1 MKRIICLI
9 LVLFI
14 ISGTITLTGCKKDE
28 TYEKFTE
35 YSFDYFD
42 TVTTI
47 IGYEKS
53 KPDFDANCDK
63 IKGLLDE
70 YHKLYTI
77 YNRYDGIN
85 NLCLINS
92 VKDVAHPEL
101 EVDGKI
107 IKMLK
112 FAKEMYEIS
121 DGKLN
126 IAMGSVL
133 SIWHNYRENGL
144 DNPENAELP
153 SFDALNGANEH
164 TDINNLII
172 DEEKGTVYISDPQMK
187 LDVGAVAKGYAV
199 EKIADYMKQNG
210 MDGYLLN
217 VGGNVRAVGNR
228 RDGEKWK
235 VGIEN
240 PDTENDEKPYIE
252 YLEINDMS
260 LVTSGS
266 YQRFYTVDGKN
277 YHHII
282 DPETLMPS
290 ERYLSISVLC
300 ESSAYADALSTALFS
315 MELEDGRR
323 LIESLTDVEAMWVT
337 TDGQQKYSSKF
348 KDYCIQ
354 E

>member
-1 MKRIICLI
+1 MKKIISLI
-9 LVLFI
+9 LVGLI
-14 ISGTITLTGCKKDE
+14 IIGITSLTGCQKDAV
-28 TYEKFTE
+28 YEKFTD

-53 KPDFDANCDK
+53 KQDFDKNCDK

-92 VKDVAHPEL
+92 VKDSEHSEL
-101 EVDGKI
+101 KVDQKI
-107 IKMLK
+107 IDMLN
-112 FAKEMYEIS
+112 FAKEMYELS

-126 IAMGSVL
+126 IAMGCVL
-133 SIWHNYRENGL
+133 SIWHNYRQDGISS
-144 DNPENAELP
+144 PINAKLP
-153 SFDALNGANEH
+153 PYESLIKANEH

-172 DEEKGTVYISDPQMK
+172 DEKSGTVYISDPQMK

-199 EKIADYMKQNG
+199 EKIAEYMKQNG

-228 RDGEKWK
+228 RDGKKWTI
-235 VGIEN
+235 GIEN
-240 PDTENDEKPYIE
+240 PDTDDTEKTYIE

-290 ERYLSISVLC
+290 DRYLSISVLC

-315 MELEDGRR
+315 MELEDGHK
-323 LIESLTDVEAMWVT
+323 LIESLKDVEAMWVIT
-337 TDGQQKYSSKF
+337 NGQQIYSSKF
-348 KDYCIQ
+348 KDYCTK

>member
-1 MKRIICLI
+1 MKKTISLI
-9 LVLFI
+9 LVVGLI
-14 ISGTITLTGCKKDE
+14 LCSITLTGCKEDE
-28 TYEKFTE
+28 KLEKFTA

-47 IGYEKS
+47 IGYEKN
-53 KPDFDANCDK
+53 KQDFDSNCEI

-92 VKDVAHPEL
+92 VTDGQHTEL
-101 EVDGKI
+101 TVDKKI
-107 IKMLK
+107 IEMLE
-112 FAKEMYEIS
+112 FSKEMYLLS
-121 DGKLN
+121 DGRLN

-133 SIWHNYRENGL
+133 SIWHDYREDGL
-144 DNPENAELP
+144 NNPDSASLP
-153 SFDALNGANEH
+153 SMDALTEANKH
-164 TDINNLII
+164 TDISNLVI
-172 DEEKGTVYISDPQMK
+172 DNENGTVFISDPKMK

-199 EKIADYMKQNG
+199 EETARQMKDKG
-210 MDGYLLN
+210 IEGYILN
-217 VGGNVRAVGNR
+217 VGGNVRTVGKR
-228 RDGEKWK
+228 PDGEKWK
-235 VGIEN
+235 IGIEN
-240 PDTENDEKPYIE
+240 PDTENAEKPYIE
-252 YLEINDMS
+252 YLEIEDMS

-266 YQRFYTVDGKN
+266 YQRFYTVNGKN

-282 DPETLMPS
+282 DPQTLMPS

-315 MELEDGRR
+315 MDYEVGYN
-323 LIESLTDVEAMWVT
+323 LIESLERVEAMWVMN
-337 TDGQQKYSSKF
+337 DGTQRYSDKF
-348 KDYCIQ
+348 KNYCIN

>member
-1 MKRIICLI
+1 MKK
-9 LVLFI
+9 I
-14 ISGTITLTGCKKDE
+14 ISLIIVVCIFVISLNFTGCKNQVN
-28 TYEKFTE
+28 YEKFTD
-35 YSFDYFD
+35 YSFEYFD

-47 IGYEKS
+47 IGYENSKS
-53 KPDFDANCDK
+53 DFDKNCDK
-63 IKGLLDE
+63 IKSLLEE

-92 VKDVAHPEL
+92 VN
-101 EVDGKI
+101 DGKHSELTVDNKI
-107 IKMLK
+107 IDMLS
-112 FAKEMYEIS
+112 FAKEIYTLS
-121 DGKLN
+121 DGRLN

-133 SIWHNYRENGL
+133 SIWHNYRQDGL

-153 SFDALNGANEH
+153 KYDDLKEAYKH

-172 DEEKGTVYISDPQMK
+172 NENKSTVYISDPKMK

-199 EKIADYMKQNG
+199 EQIAQYMKKNG

-217 VGGNVRAVGNR
+217 VGGNVRSVGHR

-240 PDTENDEKPYIE
+240 PDTENIEKPYIE
-252 YLEINDMS
+252 YLEIEDMS

-266 YQRFYTVDGKN
+266 YQRFYTVNGKN

-290 ERYLSISVLC
+290 DRYLSISVLC

-315 MELEDGRR
+315 MEYEKGYK
-323 LIESLTDVEAMWVT
+323 LIESLENVEAMWVI

-348 KDYCIQ
+348 KDFCT
-354 E
+354 EK